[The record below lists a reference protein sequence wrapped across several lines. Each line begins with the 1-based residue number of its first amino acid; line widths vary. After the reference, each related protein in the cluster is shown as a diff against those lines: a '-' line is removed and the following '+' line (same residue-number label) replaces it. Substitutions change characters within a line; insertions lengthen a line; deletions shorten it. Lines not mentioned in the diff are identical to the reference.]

1 MTDLKIIGEDQQII
15 KEKQE
20 INEDS
25 EAVYD
30 DCKQKTELLIKR
42 LIDLENDDEKN
53 IKKIYLY
60 IKGNFVQGRLLYS
73 VISTEI
79 FNIPEFKIDELQHI
93 CDRLVSYAYSLNNL
107 QEDDKTARK
116 VVLKLSDH
124 INLALAQER
133 YISQLNNES
142 LNNSFDKVDEFMTK
156 SYDIEAKIE
165 NMNGQVISILGVF
178 TAISF
183 VVFGGISSASSIFK
197 NINSASLPKL
207 GVLTS
212 IWSIAICN
220 MVYFLLYFM
229 SKMTGTNIKTNLRWN
244 APVYRRHPYI
254 FLINSFLIATLLISA
269 WLCIIEKAKGNSWI
283 MMIVANNKNFL
294 LFGTL
299 LLIILIVVFFI
310 VLLFKMSSDR
320 HDY

>member
-1 MTDLKIIGEDQQII
+1 MTDLKIGEETQQIDN
-15 KEKQE
+15 E
-20 INEDS
+20 IETGYV
-25 EAVYD
+25 E
-30 DCKQKTELLIKR
+30 CKQKTEELIAK
-42 LIDLENDDEKN
+42 LISIENEDEGYV
-53 IKKIYLY
+53 KKIYAY
-60 IKGNFVQGRLLYS
+60 IKDNFVQKRLLYS
-73 VISTEI
+73 VISSMIYSLSEY
-79 FNIPEFKIDELQHI
+79 ELNELEYT
-93 CDRLVSYAYSLNNL
+93 CERLVSYAYSTNNL
-107 QEDDKTARK
+107 HDDDIIARK

-133 YISQLNNES
+133 YINRLNDDS
-142 LNNSFDKVDEFMTK
+142 LNNSFEKVDSFIEK
-156 SYDIEAKIE
+156 SNDIETKIE

-178 TAISF
+178 TAIAF

-269 WLCIIEKAKGNSWI
+269 WLCIIEKATGNSWI

-299 LLIILIVVFFI
+299 LLIILIVVFFV

>member
-1 MTDLKIIGEDQQII
+1 MTDLKIGVETQQIDNDI
-15 KEKQE
+15 ETGYVE
-20 INEDS
+20 
-25 EAVYD
+25 
-30 DCKQKTELLIKR
+30 CKQKTEELIAK
-42 LIDLENDDEKN
+42 LISIENEDEGYVE
-53 IKKIYLY
+53 KIYAY
-60 IKGNFVQGRLLYS
+60 IKDNFVQNRLLYS
-73 VISTEI
+73 VISSMVYSLSEY
-79 FNIPEFKIDELQHI
+79 ELNELEYT
-93 CDRLVSYAYSLNNL
+93 CERLVSYAYSINNH
-107 QEDDKTARK
+107 QTDDRIARK

-133 YISQLNNES
+133 YINRLNDDS
-142 LNNSFDKVDEFMTK
+142 LNNSFDKVDSFIEKSNEIETK
-156 SYDIEAKIE
+156 ID

-178 TAISF
+178 TAIAF

-254 FLINSFLIATLLISA
+254 FLINSFLIAILLISA
-269 WLCIIEKAKGNSWI
+269 WFCVVEKATGNSWI
-283 MMIVANNKNFL
+283 VMIVANNKDFL

>member
-1 MTDLKIIGEDQQII
+1 MTDLKIGGETQQID
-15 KEKQE
+15 KEVE
-20 INEDS
+20 TGYVE
-25 EAVYD
+25 
-30 DCKQKTELLIKR
+30 CKQKTEELIAK
-42 LIDLENDDEKN
+42 LISIENEDTGYVE
-53 IKKIYLY
+53 IIYAY
-60 IKGNFVQGRLLYS
+60 IKNNFVQNRLLYS
-73 VISTEI
+73 VISSMVYSLSEY
-79 FNIPEFKIDELQHI
+79 ELNNLEYT
-93 CDRLVSYAYSLNNL
+93 CERLVSYAYSINSY
-107 QEDDKTARK
+107 QTDDRIARK

-133 YISQLNNES
+133 YINRLNDDS
-142 LNNSFDKVDEFMTK
+142 LNNSFDKVDSFIEK
-156 SYDIEAKIE
+156 SNDIETKIE

-178 TAISF
+178 TAIAF

-197 NINSASLPKL
+197 NMNSASLPRL

-212 IWSIAICN
+212 IWCIAICN

-254 FLINSFLIATLLISA
+254 FLINSFLIAILLISA
-269 WLCIIEKAKGNSWI
+269 WLCVIEKATGDSWI
-283 MMIVANNKNFL
+283 MMIVTNNKDFL

-299 LLIILIVVFFI
+299 LLIALLIIFFI
-310 VLLFKMSSDR
+310 VLLFKMSSDK